1 MYVILDYLRFSDY
14 YWHIFIMLTIFPNV
28 LDAKEGVDDAAAL
41 RNQLMERLL
50 TSSKVFNW
58 ISVSFWYASLKM
70 CNKLLICN
78 IFN

>member
-14 YWHIFIMLTIFPNV
+14 YLHVFILLTIFPNV
-28 LDAKEGVDDAAAL
+28 LDAKEGVDDAAAP

-70 CNKLLICN
+70 CNKLIDLQYL
-78 IFN
+78 